1 MVPEIT
7 EHVLVRQEG
16 KVLTV
21 FFEEDLNKVGHKIR
35 MGTLRVFR
43 IEQGEAPMVSL
54 VRIRP

>member
-35 MGTLRVFR
+35 MRTLGVFG
-43 IEQGEAPMVSL
+43 IEQGEATMVSL